1 MPSLTTLLLISL
13 GAMAIAA
20 WSFGFYHRMSRHGD
34 YGKSCLAGCAFALLV
49 GVIVLV
55 GGITSA

>member
-1 MPSLTTLLLISL
+1 MPNLMTLLLMSL

-20 WSFGFYHRMSRHGD
+20 WGFSFYHRMSRHGD
-34 YGKSCLAGCAFALLV
+34 YGESCVAGCAFVLLI

-55 GGITSA
+55 GSMTRA